1 MFVEE
6 FWMHSFLYKA
16 LELEEKACQRKHV
29 ESIKKKKKGQQ
40 SVSAST
46 GCVRVITRGKKAE
59 ECTSLAPMELE
70 EATSITTY
78 KKVSA
83 ARGCQNGVTYAQNHL

>member
-16 LELEEKACQRKHV
+16 LELEEEACQRKHV
-29 ESIKKKKKGQQ
+29 KSIKKKKK

-46 GCVRVITRGKKAE
+46 GCVRFITRKKKAQ

>member
-1 MFVEE
+1 M
-6 FWMHSFLYKA
+6 
-16 LELEEKACQRKHV
+16 
-29 ESIKKKKKGQQ
+29 
-40 SVSAST
+40 
-46 GCVRVITRGKKAE
+46 
-59 ECTSLAPMELE
+59 SLAPMELE